1 MKQQNNNIEKLFKD
15 KFQNFEADPGAN
27 AWANVQTR
35 ISSNAAASAA
45 TTTTSWASSAI
56 LGVVITA
63 VAISGYLFFN
73 NEGKKK
79 IQPQQTET
87 EETTSV
93 TEIELS
99 IELQEEI
106 STNKE
111 AFKGGT
117 EDNLNQPSEIED
129 AQVQTKKEREGNN
142 NSINTEET
150 SVDGQS
156 DEVTSK
162 VEEKTID
169 QILAEHQQFLDE
181 QAAANA
187 NRNAELGDSERET
200 TIPVKSENKEK
211 AEVKEKNFTS
221 SSENQLTEEARIKAE
236 QKKIADQIVFPN
248 VFSPDLDGTNDMFKM
263 MVDQSIPIDNIQVS
277 IVDING
283 KIVGG
288 YTGIYE
294 GWDGRMPNGNLAP
307 AGWYTYQAII
317 YTEGKR
323 IPKINGFN
331 VKR

>member
-1 MKQQNNNIEKLFKD
+1 MKQQNNNIEELFKD

-27 AWANVQTR
+27 AWANVQAG

-45 TTTTSWASSAI
+45 TTTASWASSAI

-79 IQPQQTET
+79 IQPQQTKT

-106 STNKE
+106 STNNE

-129 AQVQTKKEREGNN
+129 AQVQTKKEREDNN

-187 NRNAELGDSERET
+187 NINAELGDSERET

-211 AEVKEKNFTS
+211 AKVKEKNFTS

-248 VFSPDLDGTNDMFKM
+248 VFSPDLDGTNDLFKM

-288 YTGIYE
+288 FTGIYE